1 MEEKNEKVK
10 KNRKELILSA
20 QKYVWKITKQ
30 LHAKYFIYTG
40 FLLTGQLLG
49 IALSL
54 IVGKGVDVITGKETH
69 FTISG
74 IMWIIVG
81 LSVTRC
87 LNSIFEAMY
96 NIKYIAYD
104 VGGYIDRY
112 MIDKLFNFSPGQTTK
127 ENTGLKMDTLQKGAS
142 AISELMNLLTGNI
155 IPTIFQ
161 LIFTLS
167 LLLYINWQVA
177 GIVIISISCFII
189 VSIKVNNRYIESI
202 RRVRKIESDMETK
215 FWEIIK
221 HLRLVIVMATQEK
234 TRADYLRRQEKAFSE
249 GKGVWSSYNMAAGL
263 LRNLPF
269 QYLVYGPLFFFV
281 FYLAQ
286 KNAITIGDVAVII
299 AQIGAIY
306 TNVNNVGTMQRQL
319 LRHSVNVN
327 RLKDLVEQE
336 PECVDT
342 EDAIELE
349 NLRGDIEFNNVTFT
363 YGKGTLAAIEDIS
376 FKIKRG
382 ETIAFVGQ
390 SGSGKSTIASLLLR
404 SHIPQSGEITVD
416 GLPLNDIAINSFRK
430 RVALV
435 SQQIQ
440 LWDGSVRENIQYG
453 VQSELDPEELD
464 GVIQSA
470 RINEFFDRL
479 GEKGLDAQIGDNGI
493 QLSGGQC
500 QRIAIARVLARDPA
514 LLILDEATSALD
526 YKTEAEV
533 FDAMSK
539 ALIGRTGIL
548 IAHRLG
554 TVKNANRIIVLDKG
568 KIVGEGSY
576 KELIEN
582 NSHFQ
587 KLIGSEIK

>member
-177 GIVIISISCFII
+177 GIVMISISCFII

>member
-177 GIVIISISCFII
+177 GIVMISISCFII

-221 HLRLVIVMATQEK
+221 HLRLVIVMAMQEK